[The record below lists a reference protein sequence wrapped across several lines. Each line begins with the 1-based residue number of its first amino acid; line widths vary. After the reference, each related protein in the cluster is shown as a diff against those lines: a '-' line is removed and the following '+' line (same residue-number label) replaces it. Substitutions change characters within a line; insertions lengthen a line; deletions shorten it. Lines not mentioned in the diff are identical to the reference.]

1 MDSILANLYKGKI
14 LPYENLIPSDPE
26 FSALKQKVEEEKEYY
41 Q

>member
-14 LPYENLIPSDPE
+14 YLIPSDPE